1 MEAGLIK
8 GVLIVPN
15 VFSFWALANAHDL
28 TLDVIRAIHQKR
40 SIDVNDFHGA
50 KETGGFLDQWSKPS
64 HRRAP

>member
-1 MEAGLIK
+1 MNAGLVK
-8 GVLIVPN
+8 GVLVVPN
-15 VFSFWALANAHDL
+15 VFCFWALANADDL
-28 TLDVIRAIHQKR
+28 TLDVIGAVHQKR